1 MASASRTDSP
11 SLTVNLNPTQFMK
24 IYTTPSLNVF
34 GSVETLTAFEGDR
47 TQRDVLV
54 NSRGATIATGLGSI
68 DACTETS
75 GNCLADVTPD

>member
-1 MASASRTDSP
+1 MKKTYSAP
-11 SLTVNLNPTQFMK
+11 A
-24 IYTTPSLNVF
+24 LNVF

-54 NSRGATIATGLGSI
+54 NSRGGIIATGLGSI

-75 GNCLADVTPD
+75 GECIADVTPD